1 MALRFLTTPPDYS
14 SNQLITPVVGWRVPI
29 IKQKRRNTMNAIQ
42 ILCDGTTKAAILIL
56 ESKGIERKSI
66 DAERL
71 SADLRVAL
79 KAEIEI
85 AMAEWRKAVDANMN
99 ELWLRELMNTQCNHI
114 ALHALKAGEWF

>member
-1 MALRFLTTPPDYS
+1 
-14 SNQLITPVVGWRVPI
+14 
-29 IKQKRRNTMNAIQ
+29 MNAIQ